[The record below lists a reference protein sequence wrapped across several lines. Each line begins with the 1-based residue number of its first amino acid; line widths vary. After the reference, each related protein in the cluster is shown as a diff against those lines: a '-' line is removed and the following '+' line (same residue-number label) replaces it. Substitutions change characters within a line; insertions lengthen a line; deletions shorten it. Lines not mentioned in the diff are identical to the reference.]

1 MSCTAGFTESQGAR
15 IGRWAAAAV
24 LAFGLHAGGA
34 TVALMHWQQD
44 TEAVAVAG
52 AISLELPPRFAAAP
66 MDTPDVAPGP
76 LMQEAILTPQASKQ
90 TKQEVD
96 RATPRVEPSP
106 LARQPEVAVPIVK
119 PVQEQK
125 RDEETIRE
133 DIPAAQDPNQSSA
146 PLTTAPPRIATTPST
161 AALARSPGSA
171 TSPANMQITW
181 TKALVAHLNRFK
193 RYPDAA
199 RARGVQGEVSVTF
212 TIDRTGQVVASH
224 VVHSSGSTT
233 LDEEALAVLHR
244 ASPLPSPPAQLAGA
258 MLNLTIPIQF
268 KIR

>member
-1 MSCTAGFTESQGAR
+1 MSNTAGFTESQGAR

-44 TEAVAVAG
+44 AEADAVAG
-52 AISLELPPRFAAAP
+52 AISLELAPLFAAAP

-76 LMQEAILTPQASKQ
+76 LMQEAMLTPQASKQ
-90 TKQEVD
+90 TEREVD
-96 RATPRVEPSP
+96 RDTPRVEPSP
-106 LARQPEVAVPIVK
+106 LAREPEVAVPIVK

-125 RDEETIRE
+125 RDEEAIRE
-133 DIPAAQDPNQSSA
+133 DMPAQDPNQSSA
-146 PLTTAPPRIATTPST
+146 PLTTAPPRIEATPST
-161 AALARSPGSA
+161 AALSPSPGSA
-171 TSPANMQITW
+171 TSPANLQITW
-181 TKALVAHLNRFK
+181 SKALVAHLNRFK

-212 TIDRTGQVVASH
+212 TIDRTGHVVASH
-224 VVHSSGSTT
+224 VVRSSGSTT

-244 ASPLPSPPAQLAGA
+244 ASPLPRPPAQLAGA